1 MSAKLCQLLEPTFS
15 DGANQRNF
23 FTGRQVEDIRKMSE
37 LRELPILG
45 VPGESCKTNLFF
57 GFFFDGTRNN
67 YVQAEPWKNHSNV
80 ARLYDCYPGLS
91 VPGVL
96 PKSTDWVDKDFKYTH
111 FFKVYVPGVGSTFG
125 QVHDSGNGTDRVL
138 GAASAAFGE
147 RRIVWALV
155 QAINNVHRYFV
166 KAPLVPQSE
175 QDALLAHISL
185 TKDVRRAITERNWWS
200 RAADINHVREEFR
213 KILQRLHLAVAQHW
227 PAKTTCRPAKI
238 DPAIVKT
245 IYVSTFGFSR
255 GAAEARV
262 FVNWL
267 QSLCKLDAQLSG
279 RSDGMSL
286 GGFNV
291 EFDFLGIF
299 DTVASV
305 GFANTIGFFDGHG
318 AWADTQDSLRV
329 PSRLKCLHLVAAH
342 EQRRS
347 FPVDS
352 VTVNGLLPEGCQE
365 IVVPGVHSDLG
376 GGYCPRE
383 QGRGTETSG
392 DDMLSRI
399 PLLMMYKAARLNG
412 VPLKLELSSE
422 AAKAKFALKEKTIID
437 FNAYLATCSVKE
449 GPLHRIMRE
458 QARKQMEWRLLR
470 RVHGQA
476 PLQNSAS
483 FLRASSFDQN
493 DLYSAGCE
501 FEEEIAQ
508 IGSWMKGQKQ
518 TAGPSAHEP
527 GIYDGRDDDW
537 REIATWWEKQA
548 KPSAEVIRF
557 FDDYV
562 HDSRAWFKLAPG
574 SPDNEEAMHAKLANW
589 VRIRKAPRSPLPVV
603 TGKSDARFAPGLTPE
618 EERAADEYA
627 KTGKIPRMTNSG
639 REPLTA
645 GAGYLRFRK
654 IYDGADW
661 ELGAVLARAAG
672 AAARAGKDV
681 AESTIDGIKKD
692 GDRIYTEAA
701 NWGWRQVMGDRDF
714 GH

>member
-1 MSAKLCQLLEPTFS
+1 MIARLSPSINPVFSAASHIEK
-15 DGANQRNF
+15 F
-23 FTGRQVEDIRKMSE
+23 FTEGRE
-37 LRELPILG
+37 LTVVRTIEQRELPALG

-67 YVQAEPWKNHSNV
+67 YVQAAPWKNHSNV

-96 PKSTDWVDKDFKYTH
+96 PKSTDWVDKDSKYTH
-111 FFKVYVPGVGSTFG
+111 FFKVYIPGVGSPFA
-125 QVHDSGNGTDRVL
+125 QVHDSGDGTDQVL

-147 RRIVWALV
+147 RRIAWALV
-155 QAINNVHRYFV
+155 QAINNVHRYFL
-166 KAPLVPQSE
+166 KAPLVSQSE
-175 QDALLAHISL
+175 QDALLARISL

-200 RAADINHVREEFR
+200 RAGDIKNVRGEFE
-213 KILQRLHLAVAQHW
+213 KILKKLHSAVSKHW
-227 PAKTTCRPAKI
+227 PEKTTGRPAKI
-238 DPAIVKT
+238 DPAIVKK
-245 IYVSTFGFSR
+245 IYISTFGFSR

-279 RSDGMSL
+279 KSDGMTL
-286 GGFNV
+286 GGFTV

-318 AWADTQDSLRV
+318 GWADTQDSLRV
-329 PSRLKCLHLVAAH
+329 PSGLKCLHLVAAH

-352 VTVNGLLPEGCQE
+352 VTVKGVLPEGCQE
-365 IVVPGVHSDLG
+365 IVVPGVHSDVG

-383 QGRGTETSG
+383 QGRGIDTSG

-412 VPLKLELSSE
+412 VPLKLELASE
-422 AAKAKFALKEKTIID
+422 TAKAKFALREKTIND

-508 IGSWMKGQKQ
+508 IGSWIKGQKQ
-518 TAGPSAHEP
+518 AAGPSAHEP

-548 KPSAEVIRF
+548 KPSVEVIRF

-562 HDSRAWFKLAPG
+562 HDSRAWFKLEPG
-574 SPDNEEAMHAKLANW
+574 SPDNEKDMHAKLANW
-589 VRIRKAPRSPLPVV
+589 VRIRKAPRSSLPVV
-603 TGKSDARFAPGLTPE
+603 TGKSDARFAPSLTPD

-661 ELGAVLARAAG
+661 ELSTVLARAAG
-672 AAARAGKDV
+672 AAAKAGKDA

-692 GDRIYTEAA
+692 GERIYTEAA